1 MKKTLLTERFQ
12 QLAGIKPLYE
22 LDEKANTNLELKSAS
37 RKLFLKFK
45 KAGARVEYITQRLRP
60 DGSGVSG
67 YLAKG
72 DSGKDDDNVDVKIH
86 VNDQDNILNVYLIG
100 DKAISFEDK
109 IKQEFPQ
116 FEITDGGWG
125 GKTWG
130 GKTIMHLIMLNKGE
144 RSGQAQ
150 QTTE

>member
-22 LDEKANTNLELKSAS
+22 LDEAANTNLELKSAS
-37 RKLFLKFK
+37 RKLFQNFK
-45 KAGARVEYITQRLRP
+45 KAGARVELISQRLGKEIGD
-60 DGSGVSG
+60 DGS
-67 YLAKG
+67 
-72 DSGKDDDNVDVKIH
+72 DQDNVDVKIY
-86 VNDQDNILNVYLIG
+86 VADQENTINVYLIG

-109 IKQEFPQ
+109 IKQSFPQ
-116 FEITDGGWG
+116 FEIVPGGWG

-130 GKTIMHLIMLNKGE
+130 GKTVMHLMMMNKGE
-144 RSGQAQ
+144 RKGQDQ

>member
-22 LDEKANTNLELKSAS
+22 LDEAANTNLELKSAA
-37 RKLFLKFK
+37 RQLFQKFK
-45 KAGARVEYITQRLRP
+45 KAGARVELISQRLGKEIGD
-60 DGSGVSG
+60 DGS
-67 YLAKG
+67 
-72 DSGKDDDNVDVKIH
+72 DQDNVDVKIY
-86 VNDQDNILNVYLIG
+86 VADIENTIDVYLIG

-109 IKQEFPQ
+109 IKQSFPQ
-116 FEITDGGWG
+116 FKILPGGWG

-130 GKTIMHLIMLNKGE
+130 GKTVVHLMMMNKGV
-144 RSGQAQ
+144 RKGQDQ